1 MKISGRNVAII
12 LGLFL
17 VLALMSYFSTIVAY
31 VLIAWVLSMIGQPF
45 MRFFQ
50 KRLRIGKYEAGPNVA
65 AALTLICYFVIIT
78 GLIMIFVPLIIA
90 QANNLAGVD
99 YKSIASALEV
109 PINQFNNW
117 LARYGLSD
125 STDISLAEQ
134 MREMFSNWFKP
145 SAIRTYFN
153 SLIATAGNILL
164 NVFSIV
170 FITFFFLK
178 EQGLFVNFIV
188 AIAPGHYENRIR
200 QAIND
205 ISRML
210 TRYFGGIL
218 IQMTIITIF
227 VSVLLGLMGIQ
238 NALLIGFFA
247 ALINVIP
254 YVGPLIGAAFGLII
268 TISSNLDLEF
278 YMQMLPMLIK
288 VVAVFGAMQLLDN
301 FVLQPWIFSNSVL
314 AHPLE
319 IFIVILMGAQL
330 NGIGGMVLAIPVY
343 TVLRVIAGVFLN
355 KFKIVQKMTVR
366 MRRRN

>member
-1 MKISGRNVAII
+1 MKFFGRNFAILLSII
-12 LGLFL
+12 LI
-17 VLALMSYFSTIVAY
+17 LALMSYFSTIVAY

-45 MRFFQ
+45 MNFFQ
-50 KRLRIGKYEAGPNVA
+50 KRLRIGKFKAGPNVA
-65 AALTLICYFVIIT
+65 AALTLVCYFVIIT

-90 QANNLAGVD
+90 QANNLAAVD
-99 YKSIASALEV
+99 YKSIAAALEV
-109 PINQFNNW
+109 PINQFNAW
-117 LARYGLSD
+117 LAKYGLAESAN
-125 STDISLAEQ
+125 ISVADQ

-145 SAIRTYFN
+145 SAIGTYFN

-164 NVFSIV
+164 NLFSII

-178 EQGLFVNFIV
+178 EQGLFVNFLV
-188 AIAPGHYENRIR
+188 AVAPNKSEKQIR
-200 QAIND
+200 QAILD

-210 TRYFGGIL
+210 TRYFSGIV

-227 VSVLLGLMGIQ
+227 VAVLLSLLGIK

-254 YVGPLIGAAFGLII
+254 YVGPLIGATFGLII

-278 YMQMLPMLIK
+278 YTEMLPMLIK

-301 FVLQPWIFSNSVL
+301 FILQPWIFSTSVM

-330 NGIGGMVLAIPVY
+330 DGIGGMVLAIPVY
-343 TVLRVIAGVFLN
+343 TVIRVIASVFLN
-355 KFKIVQKMTVR
+355 KLRIVQKMTVR
-366 MRRRN
+366 MRQ

>member
-1 MKISGRNVAII
+1 MKFSGRNVAII
-12 LGLFL
+12 LGILL
-17 VLALMSYFSTIVAY
+17 ILALMSYFSTIVAY

-50 KRLRIGKYEAGPNVA
+50 DRLRIGKFRTGPNIA
-65 AALTLICYFVIIT
+65 AALTLFCYLIIIT

-90 QANNLAGVD
+90 QANNLAEVD
-99 YKSIASALEV
+99 YKSIAAALEV
-109 PINQFNNW
+109 PINEFNAW
-117 LARYGLSD
+117 LAKYGL
-125 STDISLAEQ
+125 TEATNISVADQ
-134 MREMFSNWFKP
+134 MREVFSNWFKP
-145 SAIRTYFN
+145 SAIGTYFN

-164 NVFSIV
+164 NIFSII

-178 EQGLFVNFIV
+178 EQGLFVDFLAAV
-188 AIAPGHYENRIR
+188 APNRYDEKIR
-200 QAIND
+200 RAIQD
-205 ISRML
+205 ISNML
-210 TRYFGGIL
+210 TQYFGGIL

-227 VSVLLGLMGIQ
+227 VSVLLGLLGIK

-278 YMQMLPMLIK
+278 YTQMLPMLIK
-288 VVAVFGAMQLLDN
+288 VVAVFGAMQMLDN
-301 FVLQPWIFSNSVL
+301 FLLQPWIFSNSVM

-343 TVLRVIAGVFLN
+343 TVLRVVASVFLSELR
-355 KFKIVQKMTVR
+355 IVKKLTVR
-366 MRRRN
+366 MGRR

>member
-1 MKISGRNVAII
+1 MKLSGRNVAIVLGI
-12 LGLFL
+12 LL

-50 KRLRIGKYEAGPNVA
+50 KWRIGKFQAGPNIA
-65 AALTLICYFVIIT
+65 AALTLLCYFIIIT
-78 GLIMIFVPLIIA
+78 GLILIFVPLIVT
-90 QANNLAGVD
+90 QANNLAEVD
-99 YKSIASALEV
+99 YKSIAAALEV
-109 PINQFNNW
+109 PANQLNSW
-117 LARYGLSD
+117 LAKYGLSD
-125 STDISLAEQ
+125 SSSVSVENQ
-134 MREMFSNWFKP
+134 MKEIFSNWFEP
-145 SAIRTYFN
+145 SAIGSYFS

-164 NVFSIV
+164 NLFSII

-178 EQGLFVNFIV
+178 EQGLFVDFIV
-188 AIAPGHYENRIR
+188 ALAPDHYERQIR
-200 QAIND
+200 HAIRD

-218 IQMTIITIF
+218 IQMTIITLF
-227 VSVLLGLMGIQ
+227 VSLLLWLLGIK

-254 YVGPLIGAAFGLII
+254 YVGPLIGATFGLII

-278 YMQMLPMLIK
+278 YTQMLPMLLK
-288 VVAVFGAMQLLDN
+288 VGAVFGAMQMLDN
-301 FVLQPWIFSNSVL
+301 FLLQPWIFSNSVM

-343 TVLRVIAGVFLN
+343 TVLRVIARVFLS
-355 KFKIVQKMTVR
+355 KFRLVKKITGR
-366 MRRRN
+366 MF

>member
-1 MKISGRNVAII
+1 
-12 LGLFL
+12 
-17 VLALMSYFSTIVAY
+17 
-31 VLIAWVLSMIGQPF
+31 
-45 MRFFQ
+45 
-50 KRLRIGKYEAGPNVA
+50 
-65 AALTLICYFVIIT
+65 
-78 GLIMIFVPLIIA
+78 
-90 QANNLAGVD
+90 
-99 YKSIASALEV
+99 
-109 PINQFNNW
+109 
-117 LARYGLSD
+117 
-125 STDISLAEQ
+125 
-134 MREMFSNWFKP
+134 MREIFSNWFKP

-164 NVFSIV
+164 NVFSII

-200 QAIND
+200 QAIHD

-227 VSVLLGLMGIQ
+227 VSVLLGLLGIK

-254 YVGPLIGAAFGLII
+254 YVGPLIGAVFGLII

-278 YMQMLPMLIK
+278 YTQMLPMLIK

-343 TVLRVIAGVFLN
+343 TVLRVIAGVFLS